1 MRKLYRNTAIV
12 TAVFVLALA
21 SMLGVSYYQ
30 MQHVSPLESE
40 VMETLKALNESN
52 DENQKLQQ
60 QIRQLDLLSRKAYFV
75 QEGQLKTGIYLLVGM
90 VTVLVACLALYYK
103 DTKNLPEKELDPI
116 DEWMTKSHARKYLSW
131 AAGAAALVGIAVF
144 IFQSV
149 GTKALTAQSDD
160 VEDKSEM
167 PQEGTEAVQD
177 SLQEIALAQA
187 DSLKAASKR
196 EENDACIGYPER
208 EQARPKVKAASKR
221 EQSGNFSSYAEQK
234 QARPKVK
241 ADSTIIVKIDS
252 AKVVET
258 DTAVVAEELPELKIA
273 SKAFRGNNS
282 SGTSSARGIATSWNL
297 KSKKNILWQSTVPK
311 HGYNSPVI
319 TGHNVFITGADEQAR
334 ELYCFDVWTGEL
346 KWTVKAD
353 GISGSP
359 SSMPKVNDDTGLAA
373 STVAT
378 NGSEVA
384 AIFATGDVI
393 CANMDGKR
401 LWAKNIGLPD
411 NHYGY
416 ASSLLMFGN
425 ILIIQYQN
433 NSDAR
438 ILALNTKN
446 GNQVWSKATKDK
458 IAWSSPIIAKLG
470 GKSTLVVMGNPA
482 IAAYNPGD
490 GAELWR
496 VDCMSGE
503 VGSSPASA
511 DGLVFGASEYA
522 TCIAID
528 GATGETLW
536 EASDYLP
543 ECSSLAATKD
553 FVFCATSYGMVCA
566 YDARTGEVKKEH
578 DLTTP
583 FYSSP
588 VVVDGKVYLF
598 SNSGKVYIFK
608 SSTFDLITSFE
619 TGEKTFATPAFTD
632 GMMIVRTD
640 ESLYC
645 VKREK

>member
-1 MRKLYRNTAIV
+1 MRKLYRNIAIV
-12 TAVFVLALA
+12 TAVFMLALVV
-21 SMLGVSYYQ
+21 MLCVSYFQ
-30 MQHVSPLESE
+30 MQQVSPLETG
-40 VMETLKALNESN
+40 VMETLKELNESN
-52 DENQKLQQ
+52 DDNQKLQQ
-60 QIRQLDLLSRKAYFV
+60 QIRELDLLSRKAYFV
-75 QEGQLKTGIYLLVGM
+75 QEGQLKTGIYLLIAM
-90 VTVLVACLALYYK
+90 ALVLVTCLNLYYK
-103 DTKNLPEKELDPI
+103 DTKNLPDKELDPI
-116 DEWMTKSHARKYLSW
+116 DEWMAKSHARKYLGW
-131 AAGAAALVGIAVF
+131 AAVVVAVAGIG
-144 IFQSV
+144 IIGFQSV
-149 GTKALTAQSDD
+149 DFKALMAQNDKNDASGEMQNDSTA
-160 VEDKSEM
+160 VV
-167 PQEGTEAVQD
+167 AD
-177 SLQEIALAQA
+177 SLQTDVLAQA
-187 DSLKAASKR
+187 DSLNTDS
-196 EENDACIGYPER
+196 
-208 EQARPKVKAASKR
+208 VSV
-221 EQSGNFSSYAEQK
+221 AE
-234 QARPKVK
+234 
-241 ADSTIIVKIDS
+241 ADS
-252 AKVVET
+252 AAVE
-258 DTAVVAEELPELKIA
+258 DEMPELKIA

-282 SGTSSARGIATSWNL
+282 SGSSSARGIATSWNL
-297 KSKKNILWQSTVPK
+297 SSKKNILWQSSIPK

-319 TGHNVFITGADEQAR
+319 TGRNVFITGADKSAR

-353 GISGSP
+353 GLSGSP
-359 SSMPKVNDDTGLAA
+359 SSMPKVNADTGLAA

-393 CANMDGKR
+393 CADMEGKR

-425 ILIIQYQN
+425 TLIIQYQN
-433 NSDAR
+433 NSNAK
-438 ILALNTKN
+438 ILALNAKN
-446 GNQVWSKATKDK
+446 GNQVWSKSPKDK
-458 IAWSSPIIAKLG
+458 IAWSSPIIATLG
-470 GKSTLVVMGNPA
+470 GKSALVVMGNPA
-482 IAAYNPGD
+482 IAAYNPGN

-496 VDCMSGE
+496 VDCMTGE

-511 DGLVFGASEYA
+511 GGVVYGASEYSK
-522 TCIAID
+522 CIAID

-553 FVFCATSYGMVCA
+553 LVFCATSYGMVCA
-566 YDARTGEVKKEH
+566 YDAKTGEVKKEH

-632 GMMIVRTD
+632 GMMVVRTD
-640 ESLYC
+640 KSLYC
-645 VKREK
+645 VKKN

>member
-1 MRKLYRNTAIV
+1 MRKLYRNIAIV
-12 TAVFVLALA
+12 TAVFMIVLAA
-21 SMLGVSYYQ
+21 MLGVSYYQ
-30 MQHVSPLESE
+30 MQQVSPLETG
-40 VMETLKALNESN
+40 VMETLKELNESN
-52 DENQKLQQ
+52 DDNEKLQQ

-75 QEGQLKTGIYLLVGM
+75 KEGQLKTGIYLLIAM
-90 VTVLVACLALYYK
+90 ALVLVACLNLYYK
-103 DTKNLPEKELDPI
+103 DTKNLPDKELDPI
-116 DEWMTKSHARKYLSW
+116 DEWMAKTKARKYLSW
-131 AAGAAALVGIAVF
+131 AAVVAAVAGIA
-144 IFQSV
+144 IIGFQSIDFK
-149 GTKALTAQSDD
+149 GLMAKSGDDAPQGEAQNDSTA
-160 VEDKSEM
+160 V
-167 PQEGTEAVQD
+167 VVD
-177 SLQEIALAQA
+177 SLQTGLIAQA
-187 DSLKAASKR
+187 DSLQTD
-196 EENDACIGYPER
+196 NL
-208 EQARPKVKAASKR
+208 Q
-221 EQSGNFSSYAEQK
+221 
-234 QARPKVK
+234 
-241 ADSTIIVKIDS
+241 ADSVQTDS
-252 AKVVET
+252 TSVAEADT
-258 DTAVVAEELPELKIA
+258 TAVEEMPELKIT

-282 SGTSSARGIATSWNL
+282 SATSSARGIATSWNL
-297 KSKKNILWQSTVPK
+297 SSKKNILWQSSIPK

-319 TGHNVFITGADEQAR
+319 TGRNVFITGADNSAR

-346 KWTVKAD
+346 RWTVKAD

-359 SSMPKVNDDTGLAA
+359 SSMPKVNADTGLAA

-393 CANMDGKR
+393 CADMEGKR

-416 ASSLLMFGN
+416 ASSLLMYGN
-425 ILIIQYQN
+425 TLIIQYQN
-433 NSDAR
+433 NSNAK
-438 ILALNTKN
+438 ILALNAKN
-446 GNQVWSKATKDK
+446 GNQVWSKSAKDK
-458 IAWSSPIIAKLG
+458 IAWSSPIIATLG
-470 GKSTLVVMGNPA
+470 GKSALVVMGNPA
-482 IAAYNPGD
+482 IAAYNPGN

-496 VDCMSGE
+496 VDCMTGE

-511 DGLVFGASEYA
+511 GGVVFGASEYSK
-522 TCIAID
+522 CIAID

-553 FVFCATSYGMVCA
+553 LVFCATSYGMVCA
-566 YDARTGEVKKEH
+566 YDAKTGEVKKEH

-632 GMMIVRTD
+632 GMMVVRTD
-640 ESLYC
+640 KSLYC
-645 VKREK
+645 VKKGG